1 MATFTFRAAVLPSN
15 FKGGPQELFDAIV
28 DRLEVV
34 GDSPSFVE
42 GDTMPSSNQGPWLK
56 GSKQWWVWD
65 EDTSTYVPQDISA
78 STSTQEIFVGEEPPD
93 TTVLNFPRI
102 WLKTLGI
109 TVVGLYYF
117 FNDST
122 GWVTTPLE
130 LQANSITNAML
141 QDNCISTRNLQD
153 GCVTNDQLPSNLP
166 FSKFQ
171 KGTKNQFLRMDA
183 NGVTPIW
190 RTFVVES
197 QATAFTSSNHQ
208 IITIPHGVTVED
220 GTVPNFFRVVL
231 RCLADEHGFTANEE
245 VDITGSGCFQI
256 DQVGALYKIDSQ
268 NIVIWIRHGFIFFS
282 PSTWAMFAPTPAKW
296 RIVCYTGV
304 G

>member
-15 FKGGPQELFDAIV
+15 FKGGPQDLFDAIV
-28 DRLEVV
+28 ERLEVV

-42 GDTMPSSNQGPWLK
+42 GDVMPSSNQGPWLK
-56 GSKQWWVWD
+56 GGKQWWVWD

-78 STSTQEIFVGEEPPD
+78 STTTQEVFVGENPPD
-93 TTVLNFPRI
+93 TTVLSFPKI
-102 WLKTLGI
+102 WLKTLGL
-109 TVVGLYYF
+109 TVIGLYYF
-117 FNDST
+117 FNDTT
-122 GWVTTPLE
+122 GWVTQVPE

-183 NGVTPIW
+183 NGVNPIW

-197 QATAFTSSNHQ
+197 QATTFTTTNRQ
-208 IITIPHGVTVED
+208 IIIIPHGVIVD
-220 GTVPNFFRVVL
+220 AGKVPNYFRVVL
-231 RCLADEHGFTANEE
+231 RCVSDEHGFFAEEE
-245 VDITGSGCFQI
+245 VDITGGGCWSP
-256 DQVGALYKIDSQ
+256 DQVGGLFKIDSQ
-268 NIVIWIRHGFIFFS
+268 NVTCWIRSHFVLFS
-282 PSTWAMFAPTPAKW
+282 PSTWAFFVPDPAKW
-296 RIVCYTGV
+296 KLVCYTGV